1 MIAKLPMLALA
12 QDERPT
18 KDVEARRPSFNDTSI
33 RTPGQYLNAPYPD
46 HQARRIRRRHSVG
59 RRAARYS
66 REFSRRRDHR
76 SDDAALSPHF
86 RALPM
91 DRPRDRRSAQSAL
104 AARPEIGRE

>member
-12 QDERPT
+12 QDESPT
-18 KDVEARRPSFNDTSI
+18 KDVEARGPSFNDTSI

-76 SDDAALSPHF
+76 
-86 RALPM
+86 
-91 DRPRDRRSAQSAL
+91 RSEEHTSELQSLMRISYAVFCL
-104 AARPEIGRE
+104 KKKK